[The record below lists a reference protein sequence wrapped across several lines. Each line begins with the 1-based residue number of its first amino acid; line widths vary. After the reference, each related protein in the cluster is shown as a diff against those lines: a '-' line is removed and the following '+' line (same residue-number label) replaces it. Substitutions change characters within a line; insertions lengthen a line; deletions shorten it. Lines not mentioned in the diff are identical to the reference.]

1 MKTSI
6 PRTLLTAI
14 PALAAAGCTENPA
27 PRPNVIFILMDDA
40 GYGDFGCYGQQKIE
54 TPNIDALS
62 ECGVR
67 FTDMY
72 SAAPLSSPARCGLLT
87 GRHAGHAQIRAN
99 DEMEWRG
106 DVWNHEAMLR
116 DSTLEGQAPL
126 EAGTPTLGSVMQ
138 QAGYATAMIGKWGV
152 GGPATEGTPNKMG
165 FGTYYGCICQRQA
178 HTYYPPFLW
187 QNDRRVYLD
196 NELLPP
202 GTPLDAGADPYDPR
216 SYDKYTQRTYSPD
229 AMYDQVLEFVNANK
243 ERPFFLMWTTPIPH
257 SPMQAPDADVQYYVR
272 KFGDE
277 QPIEGKGY
285 FPSRWPRATYA
296 AMITYF
302 DRQIGGLV
310 AELKRLGIWENTVI
324 VLTSDNG
331 PASNSCSSSEW
342 FDSAHPFRSGKG
354 WGKSSLREGG
364 IRMPFIVAWGG
375 KLRPQVSDHIGYFPD
390 VMPTLCEL
398 AGVEPPATDGISFL
412 PTLEGRRQPQH
423 EYLYWEFPGSKGWV
437 AVRWGEWKGL
447 LRRVKEGNDRF
458 ELFNLSDDPREEH
471 DLAAQHPEIIDRM
484 WQFVSASHT
493 EPANP
498 KFRMEIDRK

>member
-62 ECGVR
+62 ELGIR

-165 FGTYYGCICQRQA
+165 FTPITAAFASDRRTPTTRPSCGKTTGASTSTTNCCRRARRSTQGPTPTTRAATTNTRSA
-178 HTYYPPFLW
+178 HTAP
-187 QNDRRVYLD
+187 
-196 NELLPP
+196 
-202 GTPLDAGADPYDPR
+202 TPC
-216 SYDKYTQRTYSPD
+216 
-229 AMYDQVLEFVNANK
+229 
-243 ERPFFLMWTTPIPH
+243 TT
-257 SPMQAPDADVQYYVR
+257 R
-272 KFGDE
+272 C
-277 QPIEGKGY
+277 
-285 FPSRWPRATYA
+285 
-296 AMITYF
+296 
-302 DRQIGGLV
+302 
-310 AELKRLGIWENTVI
+310 
-324 VLTSDNG
+324 
-331 PASNSCSSSEW
+331 SNS
-342 FDSAHPFRSGKG
+342 
-354 WGKSSLREGG
+354 
-364 IRMPFIVAWGG
+364 
-375 KLRPQVSDHIGYFPD
+375 
-390 VMPTLCEL
+390 
-398 AGVEPPATDGISFL
+398 
-412 PTLEGRRQPQH
+412 
-423 EYLYWEFPGSKGWV
+423 
-437 AVRWGEWKGL
+437 
-447 LRRVKEGNDRF
+447 
-458 ELFNLSDDPREEH
+458 
-471 DLAAQHPEIIDRM
+471 
-484 WQFVSASHT
+484 
-493 EPANP
+493 
-498 KFRMEIDRK
+498 

>member
-62 ECGVR
+62 ELGIR

-310 AELKRLGIWENTVI
+310 AELKRLGIWENT
-324 VLTSDNG
+324 
-331 PASNSCSSSEW
+331 
-342 FDSAHPFRSGKG
+342 
-354 WGKSSLREGG
+354 
-364 IRMPFIVAWGG
+364 
-375 KLRPQVSDHIGYFPD
+375 
-390 VMPTLCEL
+390 
-398 AGVEPPATDGISFL
+398 
-412 PTLEGRRQPQH
+412 
-423 EYLYWEFPGSKGWV
+423 
-437 AVRWGEWKGL
+437 
-447 LRRVKEGNDRF
+447 
-458 ELFNLSDDPREEH
+458 
-471 DLAAQHPEIIDRM
+471 
-484 WQFVSASHT
+484 
-493 EPANP
+493 
-498 KFRMEIDRK
+498 